1 MRELGRAG
9 SAPYPQS
16 SSWRGSWGGSFEG
29 APRGSQR
36 SHPAQPPALPV
47 LAGQRLGREATI
59 VLCTSRSC
67 RQGRQSPP
75 PQPSPAQPGLAMQPQ
90 HLLDQLGALQVWCR
104 HSGCQR
110 ERQVEEGHTQAWA
123 RGASRE
129 GRVQGAWEC
138 RSRVGRC
145 TCPPGLGS
153 QPWRPLW
160 APAAPKPAVLRRHLQ
175 ARACSVR
182 DPGAQD
188 QGWARAH
195 CLQVPELTE
204 QGLVG

>member
-1 MRELGRAG
+1 MRALQGVVSAPTQPSPQHFLSWPGSALAGRPQLFSALPAAVGRAG
-9 SAPYPQS
+9 SP
-16 SSWRGSWGGSFEG
+16 
-29 APRGSQR
+29 
-36 SHPAQPPALPV
+36 
-47 LAGQRLGREATI
+47 
-59 VLCTSRSC
+59 
-67 RQGRQSPP
+67 PP